1 MTKEHRYNS
10 PTVRAIMDEAEDAP
24 AVLERTRSPNPSSL
38 AASVFVAIAIGV
50 NAFLFGLVAFG

>member
-1 MTKEHRYNS
+1 
-10 PTVRAIMDEAEDAP
+10 MDEAEDAP